1 MTSRNSPRPIVGSIG
16 SRIRIIFGDT
26 GTNWLL
32 LLDHDDGNRKWQDQ
46 YLNEIPDPL
55 NRQINNCIAKDRY
68 IKEVSFGPNGE
79 WYVEGVKRDGS
90 GGHAW
95 WGGVNDQTASA
106 IAEKREKKRVSFGS
120 DSSYAILGGRNGSCT
135 WNVEDD
141 LTSRINRIY
150 ASKKGFNFI
159 RLFHDNIYFISDDE
173 GTEWKGIP
181 IDCACSK
188 ELKKLGNVDDFA
200 YAGDGSWVIISP
212 NHHVLSTGVDND
224 LSGHITK
231 FYNDQRKRNNKRT
244 LEIQEHHAGIRRQQ
258 QAIER
263 VEREA
268 AERVEREAL
277 ERVEREEMERV
288 EREAVLRAE
297 RLSREMVE
305 REAGERETN
314 YRENNELVSIL
325 EVRIIEEFKDITEQ
339 EIRLQK
345 RKRSLHDSIEKI
357 PTERRARIDSE
368 TTGTIVTTPTAAAD
382 CVICHTAPSSRA
394 IIPCG
399 HHCLCDDCAV
409 TLVALSPEARICP
422 LCRGEIQSTLKIYS
436 SSR

>member
-1 MTSRNSPRPIVGSIG
+1 M
-16 SRIRIIFGDT
+16 
-26 GTNWLL
+26 
-32 LLDHDDGNRKWQDQ
+32 K
-46 YLNEIPDPL
+46 
-55 NRQINNCIAKDRY
+55 
-68 IKEVSFGPNGE
+68 
-79 WYVEGVKRDGS
+79 
-90 GGHAW
+90 
-95 WGGVNDQTASA
+95 
-106 IAEKREKKRVSFGS
+106 
-120 DSSYAILGGRNGSCT
+120 
-135 WNVEDD
+135 
-141 LTSRINRIY
+141 RIY

-188 ELKKLGNVDDFA
+188 ELKKVGKVDDFA

-212 NHHVLSTGVDND
+212 NHHVLSTGIDND

-231 FYNDQRKRNNKRT
+231 FYNDQQKRNNKRT

-258 QAIER
+258 R

-268 AERVEREAL
+268 SERVVREMLMRVEREAL
-277 ERVEREEMERV
+277 LEREEMERV

-325 EVRIIEEFKDITEQ
+325 EVRIIEELKDITEQ

-368 TTGTIVTTPTAAAD
+368 TTCTIVTTPTAAAD
-382 CVICHTAPSSRA
+382 CVTCHTAPSSRA

>member
-1 MTSRNSPRPIVGSIG
+1 M
-16 SRIRIIFGDT
+16 
-26 GTNWLL
+26 
-32 LLDHDDGNRKWQDQ
+32 K
-46 YLNEIPDPL
+46 
-55 NRQINNCIAKDRY
+55 
-68 IKEVSFGPNGE
+68 
-79 WYVEGVKRDGS
+79 
-90 GGHAW
+90 
-95 WGGVNDQTASA
+95 
-106 IAEKREKKRVSFGS
+106 
-120 DSSYAILGGRNGSCT
+120 
-135 WNVEDD
+135 
-141 LTSRINRIY
+141 RIY

-231 FYNDQRKRNNKRT
+231 FYNDQRKRNSKRT

-297 RLSREMVE
+297 RLSREM
-305 REAGERETN
+305 
-314 YRENNELVSIL
+314 NNELVSIL
-325 EVRIIEEFKDITEQ
+325 EVRIIEELKDITEQ

-357 PTERRARIDSE
+357 SSESRARIDSE

-394 IIPCG
+394 IVPCG
-399 HHCLCDDCAV
+399 HHCLCDDCVV
-409 TLVALSPEARICP
+409 TLAALSPEARICP